1 MDQNTID
8 MYVMANAKYFPSEK
22 IVYIKEKLKGIDEAK
37 FGLVQ
42 SLKLKDPTITI
53 IISLLA
59 GTLGIDRFYLGN
71 IGLGIGKL
79 LTFGGL
85 GIWTIVDWF
94 LVMKKAREI
103 NFENLMMH
111 L

>member
-1 MDQNTID
+1 MDQNQID
-8 MYVMANAKYFPSEK
+8 IYITTNAKYFPSEK
-22 IVYIKEKLKGIDEAK
+22 IVYVKEKLKGIDEAK

-42 SLKLKDPTITI
+42 SMKLKDPTLTI
-53 IISLLA
+53 ILSVLLGGFGA
-59 GTLGIDRFYLGN
+59 DRFYLGN
-71 IGLGIGKL
+71 IGLGIAKL

-85 GIWTIVDWF
+85 GIWTIIDWF
-94 LVMKKAREI
+94 IVMKKAREI

>member
-1 MDQNTID
+1 
-8 MYVMANAKYFPSEK
+8 MANAKYFPSDK
-22 IVYIKEKLKGIDEAK
+22 IVYIKEKLRGTDEAK

-42 SLKLKDPTITI
+42 SLKLKDPTIVI